1 MLKQIAILIYK
12 NTAKFKVIHNIP
24 GRLRIHIPGL
34 KLVSTDLFEKYEEFF
49 TDIFKEVKGIKS
61 VKCCKITG
69 NVLIEY
75 ANDLLDDTKILEW
88 LKKMRNEM
96 LNSFLKDFNKE
107 KNFEEKKMVQYL
119 SDNLKEKISKF
130 NK

>member
-1 MLKQIAILIYK
+1 MLKQIAVLIYK
-12 NTAKFKVIHNIP
+12 NTAKFKVLHNIP
-24 GRLRIHIPGL
+24 GRLRIHVPGL
-34 KLVSTDLFEKYEEFF
+34 KLVSLELFEKYEEFF
-49 TDIFKEVKGIKS
+49 TDIFKEVKGIKC
-61 VKCCKITG
+61 VKCCRITG
-69 NVLIEY
+69 NILIEY
-75 ANDLLDDTKILEW
+75 ANDLLDDKKILEW
-88 LKKMRNEM
+88 LNKMRNEM